1 MFLIDRYIYIYI
13 YSGRVPDC
21 HFASRVVTSCDDV
34 SGNDVTDITRCE
46 TCPGLF
52 SMVSKKC
59 ANVHDDL
66 MHHVTYPLVL
76 IGPTLNIFIDFLQTM
91 RKNDRVQT
99 CFCIACLKCASL
111 LYVIMHHMICSP
123 LLIGPRR
130 MIHSEQALY
139 NTRI

>member
-1 MFLIDRYIYIYI
+1 M
-13 YSGRVPDC
+13 PDC

-91 RKNDRVQT
+91 RKNERVQT
-99 CFCIACLKCASL
+99 CFLHCLLKMCKLALCHHASHDIL
-111 LYVIMHHMICSP
+111 SASDWSTANDSLRASSI
-123 LLIGPRR
+123 
-130 MIHSEQALY
+130 
-139 NTRI
+139 